1 MKSENGKIVALVRG
15 DDYARSVVEGLRRE
29 MTLWKIADESEPVD
43 YVAAVGSRAPSDP
56 AGMNPLFINK
66 SDAKNFGLGNNRVF
80 RIPMSNL
87 VGGLPFPHKELW
99 FPVAKG

>member
-43 YVAAVGSRAPSDP
+43 YR
-56 AGMNPLFINK
+56 
-66 SDAKNFGLGNNRVF
+66 
-80 RIPMSNL
+80 
-87 VGGLPFPHKELW
+87 
-99 FPVAKG
+99 